1 MAEIETHIQGPLGH
15 LYFDAFNGA
24 MDLEHCQELT
34 QAYTTLAENPEVK
47 LVVLWGG
54 EDFFS
59 NGIDLVSIDR
69 QYNPAILAYKNLKG
83 LNGLIKAILANQR
96 QLTLAALRGPA
107 AAGGVM
113 LALACDLRYAKAGLV
128 LNPHYVNMGLSGSE
142 LFSLMLP
149 RAVGQ
154 GWAEKLLYEA
164 QPISAELACRIGLLH
179 DTLPVEDFKKEL
191 VERALFLAQ
200 NNLQARLATKA
211 LLNRDLGPLIEAA
224 EKAELS
230 AMKDCCNEPEFDQ
243 ARRAFIDKTGSDQ
256 FAQVATKTS
265 KVR

>member
-1 MAEIETHIQGPLGH
+1 MSEIETRIEGPLGH
-15 LYFDAFNGA
+15 LSFEAFNGA
-24 MDLEHCQELT
+24 MDLEHCRELT
-34 QAYTTLAENPEVK
+34 EAYRSLAQNPEVQ
-47 LVVLWGG
+47 VVILWGG
-54 EDFFS
+54 PDFFS

-83 LNGLIKAILANQR
+83 LNALIKEILANQR

-142 LFSLMLP
+142 LFSLLLP

-154 GWAEKLLYEA
+154 GWAQKLLYEA
-164 QPISAELACRIGLLH
+164 QPISAEQACRIGLLH
-179 DTLPVEDFKKEL
+179 DQIDAERFEEEVT
-191 VERALFLAQ
+191 ERARFLAHH
-200 NNLQARLATKA
+200 NLQARLATKA
-211 LLNRDLGPLIEAA
+211 LLNRDLGPLIEQA
-224 EKAELS
+224 EQAELK

-243 ARRAFIDKTGSDQ
+243 ARRAFIDKERTDQ
-256 FAQVATKTS
+256 FANVA
-265 KVR
+265 RRRGDGD